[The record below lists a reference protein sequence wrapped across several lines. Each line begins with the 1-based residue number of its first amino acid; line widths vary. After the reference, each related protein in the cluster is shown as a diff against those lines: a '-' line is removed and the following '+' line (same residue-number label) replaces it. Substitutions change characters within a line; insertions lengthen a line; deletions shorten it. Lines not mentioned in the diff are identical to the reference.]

1 MLFGIGG
8 PAQAQMQVQA
18 DRDAS
23 ARLFSVYGID
33 VDVEAANA
41 TEARRQALANAQERA
56 WQSLIEKL
64 VADESLGN
72 LPPASPPLLQSLVR
86 SVDIREEKFSSRRY
100 MAVLDVSFSPDAVR
114 DIFARTDVA
123 YTESLGGPYLLVP
136 VLYDRGVRRV
146 FGNHEW
152 QQALAGADLQN
163 RLIAY
168 RFAPDRIS
176 SRAVLSD
183 DLLANPDPSKLAKA
197 ARFFAVP
204 RIVIATARLVPNYR
218 TGQPDLHYDLVVG
231 PLDDEGES
239 RISHAEGSLSAFME
253 DFGPSETAASETEAE
268 LLQRAANLI
277 LRRSDA
283 LWKEQ
288 TLLAATGDQSVI
300 SVMAPVDH
308 AEDWLLIRQK
318 LASVGIVRS
327 FEMIEIGLPLSRF
340 TISYV
345 GTIEQ
350 LRLALAQARL
360 QLLNSDQ
367 GLVLITDTADEGREM
382 RAPQADRGSRR

>member
-1 MLFGIGG
+1 M
-8 PAQAQMQVQA
+8 
-18 DRDAS
+18 
-23 ARLFSVYGID
+23 
-33 VDVEAANA
+33 
-41 TEARRQALANAQERA
+41 
-56 WQSLIEKL
+56 
-64 VADESLGN
+64 
-72 LPPASPPLLQSLVR
+72 QSLVR

-100 MAVLDVSFSPDAVR
+100 MAVLDVLFSPDAVR

-136 VLYDRGVRRV
+136 VLYDRGVRMV
-146 FGNHEW
+146 FGDHPW

-183 DLLANPDPSKLAKA
+183 DLLTNPDPSKLAKA

-239 RISHAEGSLSAFME
+239 RMSHAEGSLSAFME
-253 DFGPSETAASETEAE
+253 DFDPAEAATSETEAGTE
-268 LLQRAANLI
+268 AFVLKRAANLI

-288 TLLAATGDQSVI
+288 TLLAATGDQSVV

-308 AEDWLLIRQK
+308 AEAWLSIRQK
-318 LASVGIVRS
+318 LESVGIVRS
-327 FEMIEIGLPLSRF
+327 FEMTEIGLPLSRF
-340 TISYV
+340 AISYV
-345 GTIEQ
+345 GTIDQ

-382 RAPQADRGSRR
+382 RAPQSEGGSSR